1 MVLGVRGVPSKE
13 SPDAGVSPACFDPE
27 KTKVRH
33 SDAVHKDNDLKKKK
47 IQSPRKLQSQ
57 PWSYSYLNKCRLA
70 RNKILT

>member
-47 IQSPRKLQSQ
+47 NSVP
-57 PWSYSYLNKCRLA
+57 
-70 RNKILT
+70 

>member
-47 IQSPRKLQSQ
+47 FSPLERFSLSHGH
-57 PWSYSYLNKCRLA
+57 
-70 RNKILT
+70 ILT